1 MSDED
6 EKLDLGAWRHEEPPS
21 DFAERVLAKVREEA
35 PGANTPAGAS
45 APVESMRIVSKPR
58 PNLRGGIAVGVV
70 AALALAAAVAV
81 KVGAGVPAQGEA
93 TASDRREVAI
103 GDRAI
108 AVLEPGAQVK
118 WNGDDVEQPKGDVFY
133 RVQPGARF
141 KVHTGAGD
149 VEVKGTCFT
158 VKVRRASDELNRGDS
173 KEAESDM
180 QKRDLK
186 SAAVGAA
193 ATALAFVAV
202 YEGKVAVSHA
212 NQRADLIAGESA
224 QLGSGGVTRSAN
236 MGEGQKAFEAKAAE
250 ALEGDALTKANQ
262 NLVAQVAEYRARL
275 ETIAAQRSTLE
286 DKLKHAEEKL
296 ASASDG
302 GNARGGR
309 SEWDLDKDDWAE
321 LAKEGKIKYR
331 VPCQNQEG
339 WTLSPEKLQ
348 KLALAPTD
356 AAPLREA
363 YAANHKR
370 LWTEIK
376 PMCVAALNSSNEIVE
391 KIGLS
396 TCPHLIHDIAMST
409 DSAAAREAMTQAA
422 EIRAGLRAEPPV
434 DKQHPVMRMFLVLT
448 NANKGFEADLAK
460 TFGPEEAH
468 RLAYADGMCTG
479 TSTWGGGNKRTPEK
493 K

>member
-1 MSDED
+1 MSEDD
-6 EKLDLGAWRHEEPPS
+6 EKLDLAAWRHDEPPN
-21 DFAERVLAKVREEA
+21 DFAERVLGKVRAEA
-35 PGANTPAGAS
+35 PA
-45 APVESMRIVSKPR
+45 APVESMRVVTPPR
-58 PNLRGGIAVGVV
+58 RNLRAGLAVGVV
-70 AALALAAAVAV
+70 SALALAAAIAV
-81 KVGAGVPAQGEA
+81 KVGAGAETQGEA

-103 GDRAI
+103 GDRAV
-108 AVLEPGAQVK
+108 AVLEPGAHVK
-118 WNGDDVEQPKGDVFY
+118 WNGNDVEQPKGDVFY

-158 VKVRRASDELNRGDS
+158 VKVRGDS
-173 KEAESDM
+173 KEAERDM
-180 QKRDLK
+180 QKRDVK

-212 NQRADLIAGESA
+212 DQRADLTAGESA
-224 QLGSGGVTRSAN
+224 QLGAGGVTRSAN

-250 ALEGDALTKANQ
+250 ALEGDSLTKANQ

-286 DKLKHAEEKL
+286 DKLKRAEEKL
-296 ASASDG
+296 ASTTDG

-321 LAKEGKIKYR
+321 LAKDGKIKYR
-331 VPCQNQEG
+331 VPCQNPEG

-348 KLALAPTD
+348 KLALAPGD
-356 AAPLREA
+356 AGPIREA

-370 LWTEIK
+370 LWAEIK
-376 PMCVAALNSSNEIVE
+376 PMCVQALGSSNEIVE
-391 KIGLS
+391 KIGVS
-396 TCPHLIHDIAMST
+396 TCPHLIYDIAMST
-409 DSAAAREAMTQAA
+409 DGAAAREAMTQAA

-434 DKQHPVMRMFLVLT
+434 DKQHPVMRMFLILT

-460 TFGPEEAH
+460 SFGPEEAH